1 MKVTKIK
8 GRTLF
13 IDFYAGFH
21 NNKPDYD
28 TGRAHSYIKHK
39 MMRALDPYCKLIG
52 KKRKYESP
60 EALQKAVDA
69 YFDSC
74 LGPLY
79 TKNGTE
85 VIDSKTGKPV
95 MVVVK
100 PYTLSGLGR
109 HIGLTT
115 SSLQAYEQNALA
127 GRTPLEFAQ
136 IIQAAKQRIEQ
147 FAEEKVYDRD
157 GSRGAEFILRTGFG
171 WRTEAEEQDL
181 LQRKAKAS
189 LAEKEFQLKRDQ
201 FELKK
206 KLLDQGLDSGEDDG
220 LQIVITR
227 AVKDD
232 EE

>member
-28 TGRAHSYIKHK
+28 TGRTHSYIKHK

-85 VIDSKTGKPV
+85 VIDNKTGKPV
-95 MVVVK
+95 MVVVR

-115 SSLQAYEQNALA
+115 GSLQAYEQNALA
-127 GRTPLEFAQ
+127 GRAPIEFAQ
-136 IIQAAKQRIEQ
+136 ILQSAKQRIEQ

-157 GSRGAEFILRTGFG
+157 GSRGAEFVLKAGFG
-171 WRTEAEEQDL
+171 WKTDYERQEEDEK
-181 LQRKAKAS
+181 RRKAS
-189 LAEKEFQLKRDQ
+189 LAEREFELKKAQ

-206 KLLDQGLDSGEDDG
+206 SLIEQGLDDNDDEG
-220 LQIVITR
+220 LNIVITR
-227 AVKDD
+227 AKK
-232 EE
+232 EED

>member
-1 MKVTKIK
+1 MRVNKIK

-13 IDFYAGFH
+13 IDFSAGFT
-21 NNKPDYD
+21 NKPDYD
-28 TGRAHSYIKHK
+28 TGREHSYIKHK
-39 MMRALDPYCKLIG
+39 MMRELDPYCKLIG
-52 KKRKYESP
+52 KPRKYEDP
-60 EALQKAVDA
+60 EDLQKAVED
-69 YFDSC
+69 YFNSC
-74 LGPLY
+74 LGKTY
-79 TKNGTE
+79 TKYGTE
-85 VIDSKTGKPV
+85 IIDRDTGKPV
-95 MVVVK
+95 LSVVK
-100 PYTLSGLGR
+100 PYTLSGLAR

-115 SSLQAYEQNALA
+115 AALKRYEEMALS
-127 GRTPLEFAQ
+127 GRVPIEFAQ
-136 IIQAAKQRIEQ
+136 IIVAAKQRIEDW
-147 FAEEKVYDRD
+147 AEGKCYDRD